1 MANDKKDFKN
11 SVAYTHVPVEKLRNI
26 GIIAHIDAGKTT
38 TTERIL
44 FFTGRQHDIGDVD
57 EGNTTMDYLPEERA
71 RGVTIVAAA
80 TTCFWD
86 YNGEKY
92 RINLIDT
99 PGHVDFT
106 AEVERSLRVLD
117 GAVVIFDG
125 KVGVQAQTE
134 TVWRQADKY
143 NVPRIGFVNKLNL
156 VGGDFFMSLKTIQ
169 ERLSPNAVAVTLPIG
184 IEHDLHGAVD
194 LLTRKAYFYD
204 PSEKITLTEGEIP
217 EDMKDK
223 VEEYRQILVEKIVE
237 HDDALLEAYLEGK
250 DIPVEDLK
258 KTMRKAV
265 IAGKLFPIAGGDS
278 RTAVV
283 RLLLDMI
290 VEYLPSPLDL
300 PPVHG
305 TNPKTGEEVSRKP
318 LDSEPLAALV
328 FKVVNDVHVGTL
340 SYVRVYSGVIKPGTY
355 VWNSTKNIKERL
367 SRVVLMHA
375 DHREEAPELRAGEI
389 GGLIGLKSSVTG
401 DTLSDPEHPI
411 VLESIKF
418 AEPVVFASVIP
429 HSKADAE
436 KLGDVIQKVMMED
449 PTISF
454 KVDNETGETIIGGM
468 GQFHLQIWKERI
480 GRVYGVKFDL
490 GEPKVAYRETI
501 EGTAEAE
508 GKFIKQTGGRGQY
521 GHCVIKIEPLPRGKG
536 FEFVNQIKGGAIP
549 NEYIPAVEK
558 GVKEAMQSGIIAGYP
573 VVDVKV
579 TLFDGSYHEVDSSEA
594 AFKIAGSMAFK
605 EAAKKANPYLLEPI
619 MTIEV
624 VTPEDYL
631 GEVTSLLHSKR
642 AQITGSEERA
652 GLQVIKAL
660 IPLSETFDFA
670 NKLRA
675 VTSGRGDQYMEFSHY
690 EKVPAQVLDKILEKN
705 KGN

>member
-1 MANDKKDFKN
+1 MPADKN
-11 SVAYTHVPVEKLRNI
+11 TVAYTHVPVKRLRNI

-44 FFTGRQHDIGDVD
+44 YFTGRQHKVGDVD
-57 EGNTTMDYLPEERA
+57 EGNTTMDYLPEERQ

-86 YNGEKY
+86 YEGEKY

-156 VGGDFFMSLKTIQ
+156 IGGDFYKSLESIK

-184 IEHDLHGAVD
+184 LEHDLHGVVD

-204 PSEKITLTEGEIP
+204 PEEKLTLTEGEIP

-223 VEEYRQILVEKIVE
+223 VEEYRNILVEKIVE
-237 HDDALLEAYLEGK
+237 HDDKLLEDFLEGR
-250 DIPVEDLK
+250 DISVKELK
-258 KTMRKAV
+258 RILRKAV
-265 IAGKLFPIAGGDS
+265 IEGKLFPIAGGDS

-290 VEYLPSPLDL
+290 VEYLPSPLYL
-300 PPVHG
+300 PPVKG
-305 TNPKTGEEVSRKP
+305 VNPKTGEEVERKS
-318 LDSEPLAALV
+318 LDSEPFSALI

-389 GGLIGLKSSVTG
+389 GGLVGLKNSVTG

-411 VLESIKF
+411 VLESIQF
-418 AEPVVFASVIP
+418 AEPVVFASVTP
-429 HSKADAE
+429 ETKADAE
-436 KLGDVIQKVMMED
+436 KLGDVIQKVMLED

-454 KVDNETGETIIGGM
+454 KVDNETGQTIIGGM

-480 GRVYGVKFDL
+480 AREYGVKFQL

-501 EGTAEAE
+501 SSGAEGE

-521 GHCVIKIEPLPRGKG
+521 GHVILKVEPLPRGSG
-536 FEFVNQIKGGAIP
+536 FEFVNAIKGGAIP
-549 NEYIPAVEK
+549 NEFIPAVEK
-558 GVKEAMQSGIIAGYP
+558 GVKEAMQSGVVAGYP

-579 TLFDGSYHEVDSSEA
+579 TVFDGSYHEVDSSEA
-594 AFKIAGSMAFK
+594 AFKIAGSLAFK

-619 MTIEV
+619 MKIEV
-624 VTPEDYL
+624 VVPEDYL
-631 GEVTSLLHSKR
+631 GEVTGLLHSKR
-642 AQITGSEERA
+642 AQITGTEERA

-675 VTSGRGDQYMEFSHY
+675 ATSGRGDQYMEFSHY
-690 EKVPAQVLDKILEKN
+690 EKVPAQVLEKILESGKSQS
-705 KGN
+705 

>member
-1 MANDKKDFKN
+1 MPADKN
-11 SVAYTHVPVEKLRNI
+11 TVAYTHVPVKRLRNI

-44 FFTGRQHDIGDVD
+44 YFTGRQHKVGDVD
-57 EGNTTMDYLPEERA
+57 EGNTTMDYLPEERQ

-86 YNGEKY
+86 YEGEKY

-117 GAVVIFDG
+117 GTVVIFDG

-156 VGGDFFMSLKTIQ
+156 IGGDFYKSLESIK

-184 IEHDLHGAVD
+184 LEHDLHGVVD

-204 PSEKITLTEGEIP
+204 PEEKLTLTEGEIP

-223 VEEYRQILVEKIVE
+223 VEEYRNILVEKIVE
-237 HDDALLEAYLEGK
+237 HDDKLLEDFLEGR
-250 DIPVEDLK
+250 DIPVKELK
-258 KTMRKAV
+258 RVLRKAV
-265 IAGKLFPIAGGDS
+265 IEGKLFPIAGGDS

-300 PPVHG
+300 PPVKG
-305 TNPKTGEEVSRKP
+305 VNPKTGEEVERKP
-318 LDSEPLAALV
+318 LDSEPFSALI

-340 SYVRVYSGVIKPGTY
+340 SYVRVYSGVVKPGTY

-389 GGLIGLKSSVTG
+389 GGLVGLKNSVTG

-411 VLESIKF
+411 VLESIQF
-418 AEPVVFASVIP
+418 AEPVVFASVTP
-429 HSKADAE
+429 ETKADAE
-436 KLGDVIQKVMMED
+436 KLGDVIQKVMLED

-454 KVDNETGETIIGGM
+454 KVDNETGQTIIGGM

-480 GRVYGVKFDL
+480 AREYGVKFQL

-501 EGTAEAE
+501 SSEAEGE

-521 GHCVIKIEPLPRGKG
+521 GHVILKVEPLPRGSG
-536 FEFVNQIKGGAIP
+536 FEFVNAIKGGAIP
-549 NEYIPAVEK
+549 NEFIPAVEK
-558 GVKEAMQSGIIAGYP
+558 GVKEAMQSGVVAGYP

-579 TLFDGSYHEVDSSEA
+579 TVFDGSYHEVDSSEA
-594 AFKIAGSMAFK
+594 AFKIAGSLAFK

-619 MTIEV
+619 MKIEV
-624 VTPEDYL
+624 VVPEDYL
-631 GEVTSLLHSKR
+631 GEVTGLLHSKR
-642 AQITGSEERA
+642 AQITGTEERA

-675 VTSGRGDQYMEFSHY
+675 ATSGRGDQYMEFSHY
-690 EKVPAQVLDKILEKN
+690 EKVPAQVLEKILESGKSQS
-705 KGN
+705 

>member
-1 MANDKKDFKN
+1 MPGDKN
-11 SVAYTHVPVEKLRNI
+11 TVAYTHVPVKRLRNI

-44 FFTGRQHDIGDVD
+44 YFTGRQHKVGDVD
-57 EGNTTMDYLPEERA
+57 EGNTTMDYLPEERQ

-86 YNGEKY
+86 YEGEKY

-156 VGGDFFMSLKTIQ
+156 IGGDFYKSLESIK

-184 IEHDLHGAVD
+184 LEHDLHGVVD

-204 PSEKITLTEGEIP
+204 PEEKLTLTEGEIP

-223 VEEYRQILVEKIVE
+223 VEEYRNILVEKIVE
-237 HDDALLEAYLEGK
+237 HDDKLLEDFLEGR
-250 DIPVEDLK
+250 DIPVKELK
-258 KTMRKAV
+258 RVLRKAV
-265 IAGKLFPIAGGDS
+265 IEGKLFPIAGGDS

-300 PPVHG
+300 PPVKG
-305 TNPKTGEEVSRKP
+305 VNPKTGEEVERKP
-318 LDSEPLAALV
+318 LDSEPFSALI

-389 GGLIGLKSSVTG
+389 GGLVGLKNSVTG

-411 VLESIKF
+411 VLESIQF
-418 AEPVVFASVIP
+418 AEPVVFASVTP
-429 HSKADAE
+429 ETKADAE
-436 KLGDVIQKVMMED
+436 KLGDVIQKVMLED

-454 KVDNETGETIIGGM
+454 KVDNETGQTIIGGM

-480 GRVYGVKFDL
+480 AREYGVKFQL

-501 EGTAEAE
+501 SSEAEGE

-521 GHCVIKIEPLPRGKG
+521 GHVILKVEPLPRGSG
-536 FEFVNQIKGGAIP
+536 FEFVNAIKGGAIP
-549 NEYIPAVEK
+549 NEFIPAVEK
-558 GVKEAMQSGIIAGYP
+558 GVKEAMQSGVVAGYP

-579 TLFDGSYHEVDSSEA
+579 TVFDGSYHEVDSSEA
-594 AFKIAGSMAFK
+594 AFKIAGSLAFK

-619 MTIEV
+619 MKIEV
-624 VTPEDYL
+624 VVPEDYL
-631 GEVTSLLHSKR
+631 GEVTGLLHSKR
-642 AQITGSEERA
+642 AQITGTEERA

-675 VTSGRGDQYMEFSHY
+675 ATSGRGDQYMEFSHY
-690 EKVPAQVLDKILEKN
+690 EKVPAQVLEKILESGKSQS
-705 KGN
+705 